1 MLYTPVYQSHLQKP
15 QNLSSQ
21 PEKSPN
27 LTTSFASTPYSILF
41 HCALTVYHQ
50 NLKSLVSS
58 TLSSSLPS
66 LHSSSLTESWS
77 SMRILILFQCS
88 LLVAIFISHI
98 PHVMELG
105 DEIGV
110 LILFHCPFS
119 TTLSPSSLQNT
130 RPYEIHPFLV
140 MYKPS
145 PSFIEDMSIQVIFFI
160 LGDFSIHVGDHTQHL

>member
-1 MLYTPVYQSHLQKP
+1 M
-15 QNLSSQ
+15 
-21 PEKSPN
+21 
-27 LTTSFASTPYSILF
+27 
-41 HCALTVYHQ
+41 
-50 NLKSLVSS
+50 
-58 TLSSSLPS
+58 
-66 LHSSSLTESWS
+66 
-77 SMRILILFQCS
+77 
-88 LLVAIFISHI
+88 AIFISHI

-160 LGDFSIHVGDHTQHL
+160 LGDFSIHVGDHTQHLWAPWPHFPWPHYNPCPILVFVITNDLMRSTRWTAVSGFFCCHNDLSGLNNTFVLFYSSGDKRSKVGFTG